1 MLRISVVERRNQR
14 RLVLEGKLV
23 EPWANELKSAYKR
36 ANADLNGREL
46 VIVVKCLTVI
56 NADGENV
63 LLELLKEG
71 ACFRSA
77 GLFTKHVL
85 KRLALKVRR
94 NIEEGKVDRNF

>member
-46 VIVVKCLTVI
+46 VIDVKCLTAI

-85 KRLALKVRR
+85 KRLALRNRR
-94 NIEEGKVDRNF
+94 NVREEKG

>member
-1 MLRISVVERRNQR
+1 MLRISIVERRNQR

-23 EPWANELKSAYKR
+23 APWANELKSAYEK
-36 ANADLNGREL
+36 ANADLNGRQL
-46 VIVVKCLTVI
+46 VIDVKSLTTI

-63 LLELLKEG
+63 LLELVKQK

-85 KRLALKVRR
+85 KRLALKNRRDVR
-94 NIEEGKVDRNF
+94 EEKG